1 MSGATIAPALP
12 AMQAHFADVENVGLL
27 IRLVLTLP
35 ALPIVIGAPLAGYL
49 GDRSGR
55 TRLLVGAM
63 VLYAVAGSSGLYL
76 DSLGAILIGRAL
88 LGAAVAGVMTSAT
101 ALVADYY
108 TGADRARFMGWQ
120 AAFMNVGGVA
130 FLTGGGALA
139 EIGWRLP
146 FLIYLVALPL
156 AFVAR
161 VSLPEPSRGDGATVT
176 QPADDAAGPPTS
188 LRSLA
193 PLYAIALLCMIA
205 FYLVPSQLPFHLE
218 AVAGAGPTASGFAI
232 AVSSMAGTVTS
243 LAYGRFRERLGF
255 TTILALN
262 LGLMGAGYLT
272 ISGAQSYA
280 MVLVGLTIG
289 GFGLGLL
296 MPNLN
301 LWVTTTAPAA
311 LRGRALGGLA
321 TAVFL
326 GQFLSPVASQPIAER
341 IGLGATFGATGILL
355 LICGGGLSLGMI
367 LDHAR
372 TNRRTA

>member
-1 MSGATIAPALP
+1 MRLADTRADRYPVPHHRARAARVGDPGSTSTKATLLFASSLTVMSGATIAPALP

-76 DSLGAILIGRAL
+76 DSLGTILIGRAL

-156 AFVAR
+156 ALVAR
-161 VSLPEPSRGDGATVT
+161 VSLPEPSRGDG
-176 QPADDAAGPPTS
+176 QPS
-188 LRSLA
+188 R
-193 PLYAIALLCMIA
+193 
-205 FYLVPSQLPFHLE
+205 
-218 AVAGAGPTASGFAI
+218 
-232 AVSSMAGTVTS
+232 
-243 LAYGRFRERLGF
+243 
-255 TTILALN
+255 
-262 LGLMGAGYLT
+262 
-272 ISGAQSYA
+272 
-280 MVLVGLTIG
+280 
-289 GFGLGLL
+289 
-296 MPNLN
+296 
-301 LWVTTTAPAA
+301 
-311 LRGRALGGLA
+311 
-321 TAVFL
+321 
-326 GQFLSPVASQPIAER
+326 SQPTTRQA
-341 IGLGATFGATGILL
+341 
-355 LICGGGLSLGMI
+355 
-367 LDHAR
+367 HQ
-372 TNRRTA
+372 RRSGHWRPSMRSRSSA